1 MLSYEELLE
10 IAIEIDNMDR
20 KREDDLLK
28 EINEIY
34 DDLYD
39 EIIDIILSL
48 YGEYGEDVT
57 WNELHKNVKPNK
69 IIQTSKRMERLKK
82 LKDST
87 DIKEVKARLNDEI
100 KLLRGRGIIT
110 GDKFFSDKINERML
124 KATTKVSIKMN
135 KFLEETFIREYLRAT
150 GKAPTQKTIDI
161 FLTTPHFG
169 TNWYNRLFDNKNKV
183 LNSIKAEVL
192 KGIMRGTHYRET
204 IKKVQK
210 IGNMSRRQAE
220 TLVRTENAM
229 ARAEGL
235 MEGYLADDMVTHVIF
250 IAVGDNKTCPG
261 CNERD
266 GMVVRKEDVKMD
278 GIILHANCRCTIAPY
293 SK

>member
-10 IAIEIDNMDR
+10 LALEIDNLDK
-20 KREDDLLK
+20 KREDELLVYV
-28 EINEIY
+28 NEIY

-69 IIQTSKRMERLKK
+69 VVQTSKRMERLKK

-87 DIKEVKARLNDEI
+87 DIKEVKSRLNDEI
-100 KLLRGRGIIT
+100 KLLRGRGLIT
-110 GDKFFSDKINERML
+110 GDKFLSDRMNEKML
-124 KATTKVSIKMN
+124 KATTKFATKLDR
-135 KFLEETFIREYLRAT
+135 FLRITYIREYTRAN
-150 GKAPTQKTIDI
+150 GKAPSKKDVDVFISSPQ
-161 FLTTPHFG
+161 FG
-169 TNWYNRLFDNKNKV
+169 TNWANRLFDNKNKV
-183 LNSIKAEVL
+183 LNSMKAEIL
-192 KGIMRGTHYRET
+192 KGIMRGTHYREV

-210 IGNMSRRQAE
+210 IGNLSRRQAE
-220 TLVRTENAM
+220 TLVRTENAI
-229 ARAEGL
+229 ARAEGAL
-235 MEGYLADDMVTHVIF
+235 EGYLADDMVTHVIF

>member
-10 IAIEIDNMDR
+10 LALEIDNLDK
-20 KREDDLLK
+20 KREDDLLE

-39 EIIDIILSL
+39 EIIDIIISL
-48 YGEYGEDVT
+48 YGEYGEDIT
-57 WNELHKNVKPNK
+57 WNELHKGVKADK
-69 IIQTSKRMERLKK
+69 VIQTSKRMERLKK
-82 LKDST
+82 LKDNT

-100 KLLRGRGIIT
+100 KLLRGRGLIT

-124 KATTKVSIKMN
+124 KATTKVSKKMN
-135 KFLEETFIREYLRAT
+135 DFLEATFIREYLRAT
-150 GKAPTQKTIDI
+150 GKKPTQKEVDI

-266 GMVVRKEDVKMD
+266 GLVKRVEDVRLD

-293 SK
+293 IK